1 MTPRRHASHGCRVN
15 CVSCNYPCVVS
26 DKKRIGKAIH
36 YCWKCALWLRSRKG
50 NKFQAQ
56 KKD

>member
-1 MTPRRHASHGCRVN
+1 MIRRHFAHCRTVN
-15 CVSCNYPCVVS
+15 CVECGYPCVVS
-26 DKKRIGKAIH
+26 DRKRIAKPVH
-36 YCWKCALWLRSRKG
+36 YCWKCALWLRCRKG